1 MVAAPASYAELSGT
15 GCSRRTLRWPCVASG
30 AMSSMADDEW
40 KRAIGQWWWVPC
52 RTLETADRGHGPR
65 FAQSMGATGQLFWT
79 AQRRYL
85 GRVDEDQDKARI
97 RKARAYRRV
106 PWPRGLSKDDAAL
119 DLWAKDVAPSSML
132 RSWFAHRED
141 RFADF
146 TARYV
151 AELDK
156 NPAVDELFAK
166 MRPYTVVTLLFG
178 ARDPRLNQAVV
189 LADYL
194 RGASARIS

>member
-1 MVAAPASYAELSGT
+1 MKIKT
-15 GCSRRTLRWPCVASG
+15 
-30 AMSSMADDEW
+30 
-40 KRAIGQWWWVPC
+40 KRVYERPEPTDGFRV
-52 RTLETADRGHGPR
+52 LVDR
-65 FAQSMGATGQLFWT
+65 L
-79 AQRRYL
+79 
-85 GRVDEDQDKARI
+85 
-97 RKARAYRRV
+97 
-106 PWPRGLSKDDAAL
+106 WPRGLSKDDAAL
-119 DLWAKDVAPSSML
+119 DLWAKGVAPSSML